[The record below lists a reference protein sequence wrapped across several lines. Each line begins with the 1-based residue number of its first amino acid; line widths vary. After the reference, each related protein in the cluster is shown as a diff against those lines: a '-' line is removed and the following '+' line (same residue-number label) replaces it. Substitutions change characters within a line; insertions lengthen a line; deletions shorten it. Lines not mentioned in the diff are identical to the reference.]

1 VTSEERARFEVL
13 LERIDSKVNAI
24 AEGQEAT
31 SERLERL
38 EMKVDGVAEDV
49 ALVKMDVA
57 AMKGRLGR
65 VEGRL
70 GRVEH
75 HLGLNGAPA
84 KAKRRR
90 APKRRN

>member
-65 VEGRL
+65 VERQ
-70 GRVEH
+70 
-75 HLGLNGAPA
+75 LGLNGAPA

-90 APKRRN
+90 APKRRK